1 MDSVAY
7 KVEQFRKD
15 IRPAMRCFH
24 PLRIYNK
31 VTHEFEYHNCGKCAY
46 CLSLKATELATRC
59 FNECK
64 QHKYAIFFTLT
75 YDNENI
81 PFIAPSPSG
90 KYWYLVNRTV
100 KSVDGL
106 SVPIVHFD
114 DMDIPEN
121 KVIETADGPVD
132 IAAYAVVHL
141 PDIQRFQK
149 RLRINITRQF
159 NHYDKENQ
167 KELYDLRQKE
177 ISIRIFVNP
186 EYGPTTY
193 RPHYHGIVW
202 TDSQEVANALLD
214 PYKGSK
220 RESVRNCWH
229 GLIYKSWQMC
239 NPERCDAQFVTNSA
253 PNYVAQYVAG
263 SLDLPEVLRFKPFRP
278 KPLGSKNPLIGSYK
292 VNNEELADTFYNGV
306 VEFARW
312 DDEAKEFTPALLSY
326 QTLSRFFARCQAYD
340 LQDDYAQLRLFE
352 KYDRMSYVRRPV
364 VRHGFLN
371 YRTLD
376 VKSYDY
382 NLMYLDCPDN
392 DYFRYQNLRFYKCVK
407 YWSSQD
413 FTVPVRSRDGT
424 VLCYDVV
431 RLTPLQVIRKFR
443 RIYDNMKLYQLRNF
457 YLEQEVISQTK
468 LFSGVKATLTYL
480 LSYYPE
486 FVSNLPALLM
496 FNSQKIALDYKL
508 KSFGLSLDD
517 LYFGNCI
524 KQDVIEFIKS
534 DNPVSYNHIVST
546 LQKAR
551 DKSKS
556 KKFKETYARSKG
568 IIY

>member
-1 MDSVAY
+1 MDSIAY

-24 PLRIYNK
+24 PLRVYNK

-46 CLSLKATELATRC
+46 CLSLRATELATRC

-75 YDNENI
+75 YDNESI
-81 PFIAPSPSG
+81 PYIAPSPSG

-114 DMDIPEN
+114 EMDIPQN

-132 IAAYAVVHL
+132 IDAYAVVHL

-159 NHYDKENQ
+159 NHYDKDKQ
-167 KELYDLRQKE
+167 KELYNLRQKE

-186 EYGPTTY
+186 EYGPTTF

-202 TDSQEVANALLD
+202 TDSQEVANSLLD
-214 PYKGSK
+214 PYKGS
-220 RESVRNCWH
+220 RRANDRSYWH

-263 SLDLPEVLRFKPFRP
+263 SLDLPEVLRQKPFRP
-278 KPLGSKNPLIGSYK
+278 KPLGSKNPIIGSYK
-292 VNNEELADTFYNGV
+292 VNNEELADTFYNGT
-306 VEFARW
+306 VEFTRW
-312 DDEAKEFTPALLSY
+312 DDEAKDFTPALLSY
-326 QTLSRFFARCQAYD
+326 QTLARFFARCESYD
-340 LQDDYAQLRLFE
+340 IQDDFAQLRLYE

-371 YRTLD
+371 YRTLN

-382 NLMYLDCPDN
+382 NLTYLDCPDN

-407 YWSSQD
+407 YWSSHD
-413 FTVPVRSRDGT
+413 VTVPVRSRDGSIIGH
-424 VLCYDVV
+424 DVV
-431 RLTPLQVIRKFR
+431 RLSPLQVIRKFR
-443 RIYDNMKLYQLRNF
+443 RIYDNLKLHQLRNF
-457 YLEQEVISQTK
+457 YLEQEIISQSK

-486 FVSNLPALLM
+486 FVHSLPALLM
-496 FNSQKIALDYKL
+496 FNTQKIVLQNQL
-508 KSFGLSLDD
+508 SSFGLSLTD
-517 LYFGNCI
+517 LYSGNCI

-534 DNPVSYNHIVST
+534 DNIVRNNHLVST
-546 LQKAR
+546 LQKVR

>member
-1 MDSVAY
+1 MDSIAF
-7 KVEQFRKD
+7 KVQQFRRD
-15 IRPAMRCFH
+15 VRPAMRCFH

-31 VTHEFEYHNCGKCAY
+31 VTHLFEFHNCGKCPY
-46 CLSLKATELATRC
+46 CLSLRATELATRC

-75 YDNENI
+75 YDNDSI
-81 PFIAPSPSG
+81 PYVAPSPSG

-100 KSVDGL
+100 KSIDGV
-106 SVPIVHFD
+106 SVPIVHCD
-114 DMDIPEN
+114 DFDIPEN

-132 IAAYAVVHL
+132 IPAYGVVHL

-159 NHYDKENQ
+159 NHYDPKKQ
-167 KELYDLRQKE
+167 KVLYALRQKE

-186 EYGPTTY
+186 EYGPTTF

-202 TDSQEVANALLD
+202 TESKEVADALLD
-214 PYKGSK
+214 PFKGSR
-220 RESVRNCWH
+220 RENDRSIWH
-229 GLIYKSWQMC
+229 GLIYKSWALC
-239 NPERCDAQFVTNSA
+239 DPARCDAQYVKNSA

-263 SLDLPEVLRFKPFRP
+263 SLDLPEVLRSKPFRP
-278 KPLGSKNPLIGSYK
+278 KCLGSKNPIVGSYK
-292 VNNEELADTFYNGV
+292 VNLEELADTFYNGT

-312 DDEAKEFTPALLSY
+312 NDEAKEFTPSLVSY
-326 QTLSRFFARCQAYD
+326 QTLSRFFARCESYD
-340 LQDDYAQLRLFE
+340 LQNDYDQLRLFK
-352 KYDRMSYVRRPV
+352 KYDELRYKRRPI
-364 VRHGFLN
+364 VRHGFLSLKTLQVK
-371 YRTLD
+371 TLD
-376 VKSYDY
+376 C
-382 NLMYLDCPDN
+382 NLMYLDRPDN
-392 DYFRYQNLRFYKCVK
+392 DYFRYQNLRFYQCVK
-407 YWSSQD
+407 FWSCRDVS
-413 FTVPVRSRDGT
+413 VPVRSPEGAIISHS
-424 VLCYDVV
+424 VV

-457 YLEQEVISQTK
+457 YLEQEVVSQSQ
-468 LFSGVKATLTYL
+468 LFTSVKSSLTYL

-486 FVSNLPALLM
+486 FVHSLPSLLM
-496 FNSQKIALDYKL
+496 FNVQKIHLNTQL
-508 KSFGLSLDD
+508 ESFGLSLTD

-524 KQDVIEFIKS
+524 KQDVVDFIKS
-534 DNPVSYNHIVST
+534 NNVVASNHIIST

>member
-1 MDSVAY
+1 MDSIAY

-46 CLSLKATELATRC
+46 CLSLRATELATRC

-81 PFIAPSPSG
+81 PYIAPSPTG

-106 SVPIVHFD
+106 SVPIVHYD
-114 DMDIPEN
+114 EMDIPQN
-121 KVIETADGPVD
+121 KVIETSDGPVD
-132 IAAYAVVHL
+132 IDAFAVVHL

-149 RLRINITRQF
+149 RLRINISRQF
-159 NHYDKENQ
+159 NHYDKKTQ

-186 EYGPTTY
+186 EYGPTTF

-202 TDSQEVANALLD
+202 TDSQEVANSLLD
-214 PYKGSK
+214 PYRGSK
-220 RESVRNCWH
+220 RGNDRSYWH

-263 SLDLPEVLRFKPFRP
+263 SLDLPDVLRQKPFRP
-278 KPLGSKNPLIGSYK
+278 KPLGSKNPIIGSYK
-292 VNNEELADTFYNGV
+292 VNYEELADTFYNGT
-306 VEFARW
+306 VEFTRW
-312 DDEAKEFTPALLSY
+312 DDEAKDFTPALLSY
-326 QTLSRFFARCQAYD
+326 QTLSRFFARCEAYD
-340 LQDDYAQLRLFE
+340 VQDDYAQLRLFE

-364 VRHGFLN
+364 VRHGVLN
-371 YRTLD
+371 YKTLD

-382 NLMYLDCPDN
+382 NLTYLDCPDN

-407 YWSSQD
+407 YWSSRD
-413 FTVPVRSRDGT
+413 VTVPVRSSDGS
-424 VLCYDVV
+424 VLYHDTV

-443 RIYDNMKLYQLRNF
+443 RIYDNMKLHQLRNF
-457 YLEQEVISQTK
+457 YLEQEIISQSL
-468 LFSGVKATLTYL
+468 LFSGVRSMLTYL

-486 FVSNLPALLM
+486 FVHRLPALLM
-496 FNSQKIALDYKL
+496 FNTQKIALQNQL
-508 KSFGLSLDD
+508 SSFGLSLTD
-517 LYFGNCI
+517 LYSGNCI
-524 KQDVIEFIKS
+524 KQEVIEFIKS
-534 DNPVSYNHIVST
+534 DNIVRNNHLVST
-546 LQKAR
+546 LQKVR